1 MASNNYITEF
11 NETIS
16 RSEVTADKRIFV
28 ADQAIQ
34 HSLAQFNA
42 QKETG
47 TQYVICYQPENL
59 DLVRWKLN
67 KCIRDSGRFGNND
80 FTPQWER
87 YEFVS
92 GSHELSENQSSKW
105 TRKEKFKIYRNDNYG
120 LTGLAE
126 WYYSISSSGPD
137 QSYDGNY
144 RNQPV
149 ASVFGNPERFPAS
162 VHNKVFTD
170 HYTQLEGVSFFS
182 DINNRTFGSVRPRY
196 YDINPE
202 YNFYIESFE
211 DAVEDYVIN
220 EKALPN
226 MYAFIMARDEKLTM
240 PDKPEKDIYEL
251 HITLNNEIKKELSI
265 QSMSTNALANN
276 ALQPFIKSK
285 GQYFDKYSKAYFDF
299 QLNQPDY
306 NNTVNRFQNVIIP
319 ASDLEFYKRNK
330 ENKLNF
336 PMYVDYEFS
345 TDINTELADSFMT
358 SRLSSQFTKD
368 VVTAPTASGDFNR
381 QSGSFAVIPVAP
393 TYPIPQTQELNI
405 WNISVWEESLQPAAP
420 LTTGSSD
427 MIFLGPYNE
436 EIAVANNDPSF
447 NFFKSLMTTSFKA
460 QFQELVDEKTRT
472 FEQILAGQKAY
483 SETIFYEVEK
493 WELDDEGNE
502 TTSEPIQ
509 SVYFP
514 NSSEIDVHE
523 YVDTQVAYG
532 RNYVYR
538 AKAYQ
543 AVFGTAYGY
552 ELDNVENGNATICVL
567 TRPSVQ
573 LVEVP
578 YFEKQTKIVD
588 RPPVFP
594 DVEIIP
600 FRDLRNKVS
609 FYLRGNVGDYDLEPV
624 AIEFADN
631 QKIQQVRDSQER
643 QSPLPVNFKSD
654 DQARFFEIFRLEEKP
669 TSYLDFI
676 DNKIATLSTTTVTDG
691 RESAATSA
699 TFEDTILPNKKYYY
713 VFRTIDVH
721 ENISN
726 PTQVYQIE
734 IIDNEGAPA
743 LVSEVYPI
751 VKQKPVPQSS
761 TKTAKKYVYI
771 KLNEQ
776 QTVIDERKAR
786 LLDPQGLP
794 VDQIPN
800 NLKQQETASYLG
812 ITDRTAWDKDYKIR
826 LTSKKTGKQI
836 DFNVKYTTKVN
847 RPTNGSE
854 NT

>member
-1 MASNNYITEF
+1 MASNNYFTEF
-11 NETIS
+11 NETVS

-28 ADQAIQ
+28 ADQTIQ

-42 QKETG
+42 QKQTG

-67 KCIRDSGRFGNND
+67 KCVRDSGRFGNND
-80 FTPQWER
+80 FSAQWES
-87 YEFVS
+87 YAFLTESFSAPPDWV
-92 GSHELSENQSSKW
+92 
-105 TRKEKFKIYRNDNYG
+105 RKEKFQIFRNDSYG
-120 LTGLAE
+120 LTTDVS
-126 WYYSISSSGPD
+126 WQYSLTSSGPNE
-137 QSYDGNY
+137 SYDGLY
-144 RNQPV
+144 AGQPI
-149 ASVFGNPERFPAS
+149 ASVFGNPEIFPAS
-162 VHNKVFTD
+162 VHNKTFAD
-170 HYTQLEGVSFFS
+170 HYTQLEGVSSFP

-226 MYAFIMARDEKLTM
+226 MYAFVMARDEELRN
-240 PDKPEKDIYEL
+240 PNEDQDIYEL
-251 HITLNNEIKKELSI
+251 HITLNNKIENELI
-265 QSMSTNALANN
+265 AQNVGAPALANN
-276 ALQPFIKSK
+276 ALQPFIVSE
-285 GQYFDKYSKAYFDF
+285 GQYYDKYSKAYVDF
-299 QLNQPDY
+299 QSEPADY
-306 NNTVNRFQNVIIP
+306 DNTVNRFQNVIVP

-368 VVTAPTASGDFNR
+368 VVTAPTASGFFDR

-405 WNISVWEESLQPAAP
+405 WNISTWEMFLEPSAP

-436 EIAVANNDPSF
+436 EVAVANNDPSF
-447 NFFKSLMTTSFKA
+447 NFFKSLMTTAFKA
-460 QFQELVDEKTRT
+460 QFQALVDEKTRT

-514 NSSEIDVHE
+514 NSSDIDVHE

-552 ELDNVENGNATICVL
+552 ELDKVESGNATICVL

-669 TSYLDFI
+669 TSYLDFV
-676 DNKIATLSTTTVTDG
+676 DNKIAVIDTTTIANG
-691 RESAATSA
+691 KESPATSA
-699 TFEDTILPNKKYYY
+699 TFEDSILPNKKYYY

-794 VDQIPN
+794 VEQIPN
-800 NLKQQETASYLG
+800 NLKQQETASYIG
-812 ITDRTAWDKDYKIR
+812 ITDRTVWDKDYKIR
-826 LTSKKTGKQI
+826 LTSKKTGKQL

>member
-1 MASNNYITEF
+1 
-11 NETIS
+11 
-16 RSEVTADKRIFV
+16 
-28 ADQAIQ
+28 
-34 HSLAQFNA
+34 
-42 QKETG
+42 
-47 TQYVICYQPENL
+47 
-59 DLVRWKLN
+59 
-67 KCIRDSGRFGNND
+67 
-80 FTPQWER
+80 
-87 YEFVS
+87 
-92 GSHELSENQSSKW
+92 
-105 TRKEKFKIYRNDNYG
+105 
-120 LTGLAE
+120 
-126 WYYSISSSGPD
+126 
-137 QSYDGNY
+137 
-144 RNQPV
+144 
-149 ASVFGNPERFPAS
+149 
-162 VHNKVFTD
+162 
-170 HYTQLEGVSFFS
+170 
-182 DINNRTFGSVRPRY
+182 
-196 YDINPE
+196 
-202 YNFYIESFE
+202 
-211 DAVEDYVIN
+211 
-220 EKALPN
+220 
-226 MYAFIMARDEKLTM
+226 
-240 PDKPEKDIYEL
+240 
-251 HITLNNEIKKELSI
+251 
-265 QSMSTNALANN
+265 
-276 ALQPFIKSK
+276 
-285 GQYFDKYSKAYFDF
+285 
-299 QLNQPDY
+299 
-306 NNTVNRFQNVIIP
+306 FQNVIVP

-368 VVTAPTASGDFNR
+368 VVTAPTASGFFDR

-405 WNISVWEESLQPAAP
+405 WNISTWEMFLEPSAP

-436 EIAVANNDPSF
+436 EVAVANNDPSF
-447 NFFKSLMTTSFKA
+447 NFFKSLMTTAFKA
-460 QFQELVDEKTRT
+460 QFQALVSEKTRT

-552 ELDNVENGNATICVL
+552 ELDKVEKGNATICVL

-669 TSYLDFI
+669 TSYLDFV
-676 DNKIATLSTTTVTDG
+676 DNKIAVIDTTTIANG
-691 RESAATSA
+691 KESPATSA
-699 TFEDTILPNKKYYY
+699 TFEDNILPNKKYYY

-721 ENISN
+721 ENVSN

-734 IIDNEGAPA
+734 IIDN
-743 LVSEVYPI
+743 
-751 VKQKPVPQSS
+751 
-761 TKTAKKYVYI
+761 
-771 KLNEQ
+771 
-776 QTVIDERKAR
+776 
-786 LLDPQGLP
+786 
-794 VDQIPN
+794 
-800 NLKQQETASYLG
+800 
-812 ITDRTAWDKDYKIR
+812 
-826 LTSKKTGKQI
+826 
-836 DFNVKYTTKVN
+836 
-847 RPTNGSE
+847 
-854 NT
+854 